1 MDPTPIDSLRH
12 RLQEFASAVGNA
24 RAHFSDPEYSGAFSA
39 YVPSY
44 EKARTLALLD
54 TLVEEG
60 AEIPSEMWQEY
71 VRITRWLEAFGQES
85 GPGYR
90 KALLDELVT
99 LTQAYQA
106 ALCYAYLGDP
116 AVRQPKERSVIGVL
130 LSELKKDHDISE
142 LELLI
147 TNLDEQAAGIAGI
160 RHEARPS
167 MDVTT
172 LNITRDPIKRGDK
185 GIP

>member
-24 RAHFSDPEYSGAFSA
+24 RAHFFDPEYSGAFPA
-39 YVPSY
+39 YVPSC

-71 VRITRWLEAFGQES
+71 VRITCRLEAFEQES

-99 LTQAYQA
+99 LSQAYQA
-106 ALCYAYLGDP
+106 ALCYAFLGEPVDP
-116 AVRQPKERSVIGVL
+116 AGRQPAEREVIGIL
-130 LSELKKDHDISE
+130 LHELKKDHNLSDIE
-142 LELLI
+142 RLI
-147 TNLDEQAAGIAGI
+147 TNLDEQVASIAGI
-160 RHEARPS
+160 RQETPA
-167 MDVTT
+167 
-172 LNITRDPIKRGDK
+172 GD
-185 GIP
+185 GCNYPEHHP